1 MKYFPNILLTGEN
14 LLVSKTNESSTS
26 TSVSSY
32 SRLKSDYQNF
42 LKESENLFPKVD
54 QKLILNMLQ
63 LETSYPDWEG
73 SVMLKV
79 IYPAKMD
86 LESKKEW
93 IYKKYQRVASIEE
106 NRTIRFKGIRIY
118 IKELE
123 SMIREDP
130 DIEFITGSATLTPS
144 DAYSA

>member
-1 MKYFPNILLTGEN
+1 
-14 LLVSKTNESSTS
+14 
-26 TSVSSY
+26 
-32 SRLKSDYQNF
+32 
-42 LKESENLFPKVD
+42 
-54 QKLILNMLQ
+54 MLQ
-63 LETSYPDWEG
+63 LETSFGDWEG

-79 IYPAKMD
+79 VYPAG

-106 NRTIRFKGIRIY
+106 NRTLRFKGIRIY

-123 SMIREDP
+123 SMLRVDP
-130 DIEFITGSATLTPS
+130 DGEFITGSATLTPS